1 MNHSSILALSAV
13 PMVVSAFAESTES
26 YDTTTKANLPINLAA
41 IFEPSDSLQFA
52 ILSEQE

>member
-1 MNHSSILALSAV
+1 MNHFTLTLSVALMAT
-13 PMVVSAFAESTES
+13 PAFAESTES
-26 YDTTTKANLPINLAA
+26 YDTTTKANPPINLAA